1 MNFSLSVL
9 NRCDIL
15 GVNTALLTSVYLV
28 SAFWVFSLN
37 PPPFIN
43 VDMLKFKCLMFP
55 GALDF

>member
-15 GVNTALLTSVYLV
+15 GVNTAVLTSVYLV

-37 PPPFIN
+37 PPPTFY
-43 VDMLKFKCLMFP
+43 KCGYVEVQMSDVSR
-55 GALDF
+55 GS